1 MSKST
6 VVSDAIHVLVYI
18 TSDEEH
24 SLSSAAIADSINT
37 NPAVVRKIM
46 KQLREANIIETVH
59 GKSEPKLIE
68 DPSRITLKDI
78 YMAVDNRPVIKPD
91 YNTADFCYIGKGIA
105 PILEKKYN
113 QVQEAMLSEMDKI
126 TLDSIITDINNTR

>member
-24 SLSSAAIADSINT
+24 SLSSTAIADSINT
-37 NPAVVRKIM
+37 NPALVRKIM
-46 KQLREANIIETVH
+46 KQLREAKIIETVH

-68 DPSRITLKDI
+68 DPRRITLKDI
-78 YMAVDNRPVIKPD
+78 YMAVDNRPIIKPD

-105 PILEKKYN
+105 PILEKKYD
-113 QVQEAMLSEMDKI
+113 QVQEAMLSEMNKI
-126 TLDSIITDINNTR
+126 TLDSIITDINKTR